1 MAQDELRENTD
12 EGYGAPEHVED
23 AGEIDGTIDPHDERL
38 KNDRPTKHGLPPDFG
53 AEQSVLTLRPA
64 FYRAK
69 PVRSLLLVVLPVIA
83 TAITISVAES
93 GTKMSYG
100 AWALLISAIVCWVP
114 LTVWWFVATRGRGL
128 EITNKRTIE
137 RRGLLSKSTDEVLH
151 DHVRNVKVDQTFYH
165 RVVRIGQIGIASS
178 GSDQTEIIMEDLPNP
193 NRVRE
198 IIDLYRPLD

>member
-1 MAQDELRENTD
+1 MAQDELRENIDDGYD
-12 EGYGAPEHVED
+12 EPERIED
-23 AGEIDGTIDPHDERL
+23 EAGVDGTPDPNEERL
-38 KNDRPTKHGLPPDFG
+38 KNDRPSKHGLPPDFG
-53 AEQSVLTLRPA
+53 VEQSVMTVRPA

-83 TAITISVAES
+83 TGASFYLAES
-93 GTKMSYG
+93 GNRMSYA
-100 AWALLISAIVCWVP
+100 AWALMIGALVCWVP

-193 NRVRE
+193 NRIRE
-198 IIDLYRPLD
+198 TIDLYRPLD

>member
-1 MAQDELRENTD
+1 MAQDELGENID
-12 EGYGAPEHVED
+12 DGYEEPVRIEGEPDAEAAPH
-23 AGEIDGTIDPHDERL
+23 PNDERL
-38 KNDRPTKHGLPPDFG
+38 KNDRPSKHGLPPDFG
-53 AEQSVLTLRPA
+53 AEQSVLTIRPA

-69 PVRSLLLVVLPVIA
+69 PVRSILLVMLPVVA
-83 TAITISVAES
+83 TAAAMYFPES
-93 GTKMSYG
+93 GKMRYG
-100 AWALLISAIVCWVP
+100 AWTLLISAVVCWVP

-178 GSDQTEIIMEDLPNP
+178 GSDQTEIVMEDLPNP